1 MLFVDSRGEVDTQEA
16 APTSLFGDPPNSEET
31 QMPSEERAEETLE
44 QGTPTQLNTT
54 GNDTA
59 EGGTDRPAG
68 QLPSYW
74 HPRES
79 HGGGRRAVLSRARR
93 GSTLGEPQEPLSAEP
108 GTQELEDALAAHKI
122 MSS

>member
-1 MLFVDSRGEVDTQEA
+1 MDSRGEVDTQEA

-74 HPRES
+74 HPREAMAGVDVPS
-79 HGGGRRAVLSRARR
+79 
-93 GSTLGEPQEPLSAEP
+93 SAEHDGGAP
-108 GTQELEDALAAHKI
+108 WESRKNP
-122 MSS
+122 